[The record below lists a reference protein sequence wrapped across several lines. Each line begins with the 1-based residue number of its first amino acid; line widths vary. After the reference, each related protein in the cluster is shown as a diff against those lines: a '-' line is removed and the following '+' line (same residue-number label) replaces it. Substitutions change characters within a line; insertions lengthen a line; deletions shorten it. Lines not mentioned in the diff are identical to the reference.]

1 MNNNLS
7 GNTPGN
13 MSNPAHK
20 HLKESQNESR
30 AVHHFRLRILIIHRN
45 FEAIYPLSCL
55 LNNDAH
61 NVQILAAEH
70 LDEATRKIANSIFHL
85 ILVDI
90 NIDRRGIFHVVEAL
104 ETNAPGVPSVL
115 LIPDNMEE
123 KADVLLERGFMDYIL
138 CNSDFH
144 PGIIKRILRYARQ
157 IRNNEE
163 QIAKLSHYDSL
174 TGVANRHLF
183 RDRLEHAVIRSQ
195 REHKNI
201 GLLLLDIDRFHDINE
216 AYGLE
221 VGDYIL
227 KSAAERLG
235 QNLRKQDTIAR
246 FGGDEF
252 ALILENLA
260 DIKDAGYI
268 AQHLLDIFAEHF
280 IIGQKPI
287 NTTLSI
293 GIAIG
298 APDTP
303 FDALTL
309 LKHADIA
316 RYRAK
321 EKQGPHF
328 EYFAISLNEAIHN
341 DIGIGK
347 NLTDALE
354 RIFKNSPDEG
364 SPQNDQQSQPGQ

>member
-1 MNNNLS
+1 MNHSFRNGDFMKKKFLN
-7 GNTPGN
+7 
-13 MSNPAHK
+13 SNIPENQPSNQSKGLLQK
-20 HLKESQNESR
+20 HLPHIKQRNQ
-30 AVHHFRLRILIIHRN
+30 FRLRILIIHRD

-55 LNNDAH
+55 LNDDAH

-70 LDEATRKIANSIFHL
+70 LDEATRKIANSVFHL
-85 ILVDI
+85 ILVDV
-90 NIDRRGIFHVVEAL
+90 NIDRRGIFHVVDAL
-104 ETNAPGVPSVL
+104 EKNAPGVPSVL
-115 LIPDNMEE
+115 LIPDNMEDQ
-123 KADVLLERGFMDYIL
+123 ADSMLENGFMDYLL
-138 CNSDFH
+138 CNTDFH

-195 REHKNI
+195 REQKNI

-221 VGDYIL
+221 IGDQIL
-227 KSAAERLG
+227 KNAAERLG
-235 QNLRKQDTIAR
+235 QHLRKQDTIAR

-268 AQHLLDIFAEHF
+268 AQHLLDIFSEHF
-280 IIGQKPI
+280 IIKNKPI
-287 NTTLSI
+287 GITLSV

-298 APDTP
+298 SPDTS

-309 LKHADIA
+309 LKHADSA

-321 EKQGPHF
+321 EKKGSHF
-328 EYFAISLNEAIHN
+328 EYFATSLNEAIHN
-341 DIGIGK
+341 DIGIGQ

-354 RIFKNSPDEG
+354 RIFKNT
-364 SPQNDQQSQPGQ
+364 ND

>member
-1 MNNNLS
+1 MKEIGATQ
-7 GNTPGN
+7 GNG
-13 MSNPAHK
+13 SNDH
-20 HLKESQNESR
+20 S
-30 AVHHFRLRILIIHRN
+30 RLRILVIHRD

-55 LNNDAH
+55 LNEDAH
-61 NVQILAAEH
+61 NVQLLAAEH

-90 NIDRRGIFHVVEAL
+90 NIDRRGIYHVVNTL

-115 LIPDNMEE
+115 LIPNALEPQ
-123 KADVLLERGFMDYIL
+123 ADAMLERGFMDYIL
-138 CNSDFH
+138 CDDDFH

-183 RDRLEHAVIRSQ
+183 RDRLDHAVIRSS
-195 REHKNI
+195 REHKNM
-201 GLLLLDIDRFHDINE
+201 GLLLLDIDHFHEINE
-216 AYGLE
+216 AHGFE
-221 VGDYIL
+221 VGDQIL
-227 KSAAERLG
+227 KDAASRLG

-268 AQHLLDIFAEHF
+268 AQHVADLFEEPF
-280 IIGQKPI
+280 IVGHKAISI
-287 NTTLSI
+287 TLSI

-298 APDTP
+298 ALDAS
-303 FDALTL
+303 FDASTL

-321 EKQGPHF
+321 EKPGSQF
-328 EYFAISLNEAIHN
+328 EYFATSLNEAIHN

-347 NLTDALE
+347 NLSDALA
-354 RIFKNSPDEG
+354 RIFKENSGNNPNME
-364 SPQNDQQSQPGQ
+364 